1 MNAGLSVVVDESACE
16 EIEEDEMELG
26 LSTSTA
32 ELMRTTSEKKNR
44 DSAMSRTRSGSGAWV
59 GSGSAFFRS
68 VASIATPR
76 SANTSTSGSPVIER
90 RASNRSN
97 KGPAVN
103 PNPIAHGS
111 GSAFHQLD
119 TVQASN
125 ASLSPFSYAA
135 VVRSSSNSSAKSKNQ
150 HLTPSLTSS
159 ASMKVKQINSTNS
172 SHVKLSP
179 SVKASSVSR
188 DQHDGA
194 PPFNLDSTSSE
205 LDMSV
210 SNICRSSS
218 TTSNTSDVSTRS
230 TPQYVLKSKPPT
242 NPRFSTSSKMSAKR
256 PSSNVKSSVLSMTT
270 NGNTGAPRLSVG
282 STARDPPFRDD
293 TGNSHWSHN
302 SVAPMTKRVSA
313 LSLALSVASPSH
325 FTDAQFDSL
334 QSALRAAGTDLGV
347 PMDAKDIFLR
357 ISTAR
362 SNIMYIENHPGS
374 VKYLDNKL
382 CDLSVVNLAKQ
393 DAFII
398 KKKGFRKMRHNIR
411 AIFETDSTN
420 SIPSSSPDTSA
431 NIIPPPPP
439 PKVDP
444 QDLNLAI
451 HYHQVGDL
459 QLSAFYLK
467 KAASDETGNPLT
479 IYLLGLIRRHG
490 WGIAEDKKQ
499 AFLDLLMACERML
512 ITIPTLYDLKRSGGI
527 FGHTEKLSFISP
539 GPSKYKLLSPLSAES
554 MISVASSNL
563 MSLGCL
569 SVNSVAPGVQSR
581 FSGCKRPSKSGRITS
596 YGDLLKEE
604 FGFDE
609 AMAILP
615 LPLFEIA
622 VCFHHGWGIPK
633 SIPAAIYFYTAAAA
647 LGDPDAMY
655 ELGFLYLKKAQS
667 SRWGGSKKGKKGG
680 GKDSERMEAA
690 KWLRAAHLAGRPV
703 VGESWIFKTKW
714 GGVKAVGKNKRLSKG
729 KKGLKKKVVD
739 PFTRKD
745 WYDVKAPSFFDV
757 RTVGK
762 TLVNRTQGL
771 RNANDYLKNRV
782 LEVNLADLNNN
793 QEDGFRKVKL
803 QIQEIQGKNCLTNFY
818 GMDFTSDKLRSLVK
832 KWQSLIEA
840 HIDVKTTDGYLVRL
854 FTIAFTK
861 RRPNQVRKT
870 TYATHAQ
877 IRQIRKKMFEIM
889 QREVAACDLKELV
902 QKLMPEVIGKAIEK
916 ATQGIYPLQNV
927 FVRKVKILKAPK
939 FDLVKLLE
947 LHGESASD
955 MGKSVP
961 GAKDFKEPA
970 ILDSV

>member
-32 ELMRTTSEKKNR
+32 ELMRTTSEKKTR
-44 DSAMSRTRSGSGAWV
+44 DSTMSRTRSGSGAWG

-76 SANTSTSGSPVIER
+76 SNDTSTSGSPVVER
-90 RASNRSN
+90 RASNRSS
-97 KGPAVN
+97 KGPSAN
-103 PNPIAHGS
+103 PNPITHGS

-119 TVQASN
+119 TVRASN

-135 VVRSSSNSSAKSKNQ
+135 VVRSSSNSSTKSKNQ
-150 HLTPSLTSS
+150 HLNPSLMSS
-159 ASMKVKQINSTNS
+159 ASMKLKQVNSINS
-172 SHVKLSP
+172 SHVILSP

-188 DQHDGA
+188 NHQDY
-194 PPFNLDSTSSE
+194 NLDSTSSD
-205 LDMSV
+205 LDMNI

-218 TTSNTSDVSTRS
+218 ATSNMSDVSTQS
-230 TPQYVLKSKPPT
+230 TPQYVLRSKPPT
-242 NPRFSTSSKMSAKR
+242 NPRFSTCSSKMSAKKQS
-256 PSSNVKSSVLSMTT
+256 PNVKSSILSMTT
-270 NGNTGAPRLSVG
+270 NGNTGAARPSVG

-293 TGNSHWSHN
+293 SGNYNWSHN
-302 SVAPMTKRVSA
+302 SIAPLAKRVSA

-325 FTDAQFDSL
+325 FTDAQFESL
-334 QSALRAAGTDLGV
+334 QTALRAAGSDLGV

-362 SNIMYIENHPGS
+362 SNIMYIGNNPGS
-374 VKYLDNKL
+374 VKYVDNKL
-382 CDLSVVNLAKQ
+382 CDLSAVNLEKQ

-411 AIFETDSTN
+411 AIFETDSISST
-420 SIPSSSPDTSA
+420 PSPSPDTSA

-444 QDLNLAI
+444 QDLNLAL
-451 HYHQVGDL
+451 HYHQAGDL
-459 QLSAFYLK
+459 QLSAYYLK

-479 IYLLGLIRRHG
+479 LYLLGLMRRHG

-512 ITIPTLYDLKRSGGI
+512 VTIPTLYDLKRNGGI
-527 FGHTEKLSFISP
+527 FGHGEKLSFMSH

-554 MISVASSNL
+554 IISVASSNV

-569 SVNSVAPGVQSR
+569 SMNSVAPGAQSR
-581 FSGCKRPSKSGRITS
+581 FSACKRPSKSGRITS
-596 YGDLLKEE
+596 YGDLLKDE

-667 SRWGGSKKGKKGG
+667 SRWGGSRKGKKGG
-680 GKDSERMEAA
+680 GRDPERMEAA
-690 KWLRAAHLAGRPV
+690 KWLRAAHLAGRSV
-703 VGESWIFKTKW
+703 VGESWIFKAKW